1 MVGRRSDPYILIDA
15 RFLFDFARDTLKME
29 GKEQKGEKAGRINYG
44 LGTWAVNS
52 NLNFAVWQFYEP
64 KPFGLCSL

>member
-15 RFLFDFARDTLKME
+15 RFLFDFARDMLKME
-29 GKEQKGEKAGRINYG
+29 GKEQKRGKAGGINYG

-64 KPFGLCSL
+64 KPFGLLSL